1 MGWLFYFR
9 QIFPRMSRLIGQYT
23 GTTRGALVLVF
34 GAIHGNET
42 AGPQALKEVFR
53 MLKREPHVNPGFKF
67 KGRLVGFTG
76 NLQAYRAGQRFLQHD
91 LNRMW
96 TDENIQ
102 RVQRADPTTLVA
114 EEREIAEIY
123 RAIQA
128 EVDAYQPEAM
138 ILLDLHT
145 TSAGGGIFCIPTDQF
160 TSLRLAKSLQ
170 VPVILGLLEGIEGA
184 FLQYAT
190 RTHFIANDAPLTTIG
205 VAFES
210 GQHEDPLSVSRAI
223 SAVISCLRAGGCIHP
238 DDVDNRHERMLRQYS
253 AHLPKVTNLKYVHSI
268 KPGDEF
274 KMRPGYINFQRI
286 QKQEHLADDIT
297 GPIYAPMNGLI
308 LMPLYQAKGSDGF
321 FIVEAQDTAPVQ
333 TY

>member
-9 QIFPRMSRLIGQYT
+9 KIFPRMSRLIGQYT

-53 MLKREPHVNPGFKF
+53 MLKREPLVNPGFEF

-76 NLQAYRAGQRFLQHD
+76 NLQAYKAGQRFLQHD
-91 LNRMW
+91 LNRIW

-102 RVQRADPTTLVA
+102 RIQHAKDSSLEA
-114 EEREIAEIY
+114 EDREIAEIHS
-123 RAIQA
+123 AIQT
-128 EVDAYQPEAM
+128 EVDHYQPDAM
-138 ILLDLHT
+138 VLLDLHT

-160 TSLRLAKSLQ
+160 TSLRLAKTLH

-190 RTHFIANDAPLTTIG
+190 RAHFRTSNEPLTTIG

-223 SAVISCLRAGGCIHP
+223 SAIISCLRASGCIHP
-238 DDVDNRHERMLRQYS
+238 DDVDNRHESMLRQYS
-253 AHLPKVTNLKYVHSI
+253 QHLPKVTKLKYVHRI
-268 KPGDEF
+268 QAGDQF

-286 QKQEHLADDIT
+286 QQQEHLADDIT

-321 FIVEAQDTAPVQ
+321 FIVEAQDAGPV
-333 TY
+333 